1 MKKFVAIYLGIIFLV
16 ALVGIILPRMFS
28 AKDDLAVGGGVA
40 IVLLMVGLAGGA
52 FYKKFIENE
61 NTTNKK

>member
-40 IVLLMVGLAGGA
+40 VP
-52 FYKKFIENE
+52 FINV
-61 NTTNKK
+61 N